1 MLQKLIYYNYH
12 ILCISG
18 FKMHLKL
25 PPTLHI
31 RYYTIHYSKCAT
43 VSPPTDHPSRKLI
56 AAAAYNLMT
65 MFHHTWWTYRYV
77 RQVHSYS
84 GCLLSGAPRVGID
97 INGNLSL
104 NGNLTCIVYH
114 YDNVFWMIL
123 FETGFTQI
131 ISKRCFT
138 RFLYL
143 IRQFTCFLYSKTE
156 AIRNKSHFKQNH
168 IS

>member
-1 MLQKLIYYNYH
+1 MFSWLSISEGVYYYTMLQKFIYYNYH
-12 ILCISG
+12 LLCISG

-25 PPTLHI
+25 APTLHI
-31 RYYTIHYSKCAT
+31 RYYTIHYSKCAN

-97 INGNLSL
+97 IDGNLSL

-114 YDNVFWMIL
+114 YDNVFRMIL
-123 FETGFTQI
+123 FERVLH
-131 ISKRCFT
+131 K
-138 RFLYL
+138 LY
-143 IRQFTCFLYSKTE
+143 RKDV
-156 AIRNKSHFKQNH
+156 SHVFY
-168 IS
+168 I